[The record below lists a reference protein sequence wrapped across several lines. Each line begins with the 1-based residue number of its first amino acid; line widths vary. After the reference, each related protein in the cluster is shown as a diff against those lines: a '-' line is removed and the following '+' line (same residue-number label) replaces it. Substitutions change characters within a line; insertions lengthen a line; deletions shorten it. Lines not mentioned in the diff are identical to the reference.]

1 MHEGIMR
8 QSLVY
13 KKLIVI
19 GATEIPHYL
28 CFNGMTFILIRHI
41 GIAEAEMSKLTL
53 RRNDKAANSRR
64 FFGRGKKKK
73 RQSENVKVAQGL
85 E

>member
-1 MHEGIMR
+1 
-8 QSLVY
+8 
-13 KKLIVI
+13 
-19 GATEIPHYL
+19 
-28 CFNGMTFILIRHI
+28 MTFILIRHI

-73 RQSENVKVAQGL
+73 RKSENVKVAQGL